1 MKMYFVDNFYK
12 QKRYHSLNWL
22 FSLLFFFLFSVT
34 YSQNEEHYSFSTIV
48 IDPGHGGLDNG
59 TSGKLT
65 KEKDIALA
73 ISLKVGNLI
82 KENIPGINIIFTRDS
97 DVFVPLN
104 ERADIAN
111 RNNANLFISIH
122 CNGNINTNAS
132 GTETYAMG
140 LHKTDGNLEV
150 AKKENSAILYE
161 EDYSTK
167 YEGFDPNSVESY
179 IIFTFLQNTFLQQS
193 LNYASFVQDQFEIRA
208 QRKNRGVKQ
217 AGFLVLWKTTMPS
230 VLIEVGFLTNPK
242 EELYLMSEDGQD
254 YIASAIY
261 RAFKEYKKAIE
272 EKSQFATR
280 KDVPVINVDTN
291 KQETITD
298 GSPVHFKIQ
307 VASARNP
314 IDTNSI
320 YFKGLK
326 GIEEIKFDT
335 IYKYT
340 IGTSSNYNEMVEFK
354 KTIGDK
360 FPDAFIIAVEKDG
373 KQISLSEAFRLLNN

>member
-1 MKMYFVDNFYK
+1 MKMYFVDKFFK
-12 QKRYHSLNWL
+12 QKQYHSLNCL
-22 FSLLFFFLFSVT
+22 FTLLFFFLFSVT
-34 YSQNEEHYSFSTIV
+34 YSQNGEQYSLRTIV
-48 IDPGHGGLDNG
+48 IDPGHGGLDDG
-59 TSGKLT
+59 TSGKLS

-82 KENIPGINIIFTRDS
+82 KENIPGLNIIYTRDS
-97 DVFVPLN
+97 DVFIPLN

-111 RNNANLFISIH
+111 RNNADLFMSIH
-122 CNGNINTNAS
+122 CNGNDNTNAS

-140 LHKTDGNLEV
+140 LHKSEGNLEV

-167 YEGFDPNSVESY
+167 YEGFDPNSSESY

-193 LNYASFVQDQFEIRA
+193 LNYASFVQNQFETRA

-242 EELYLMSEDGQD
+242 EEIYLTSNDGQD

-261 RAFKEYKKAIE
+261 RAFKDYKKVIE
-272 EKSQFATR
+272 DKSQFA
-280 KDVPVINVDTN
+280 KKIENPISTN
-291 KQETITD
+291 EIKNQETISD
-298 GSPVHFKIQ
+298 DSPVHFKVQ
-307 VASARNP
+307 VASAKNP
-314 IDTNSI
+314 IDTTSD

-326 GIEEIKFDT
+326 GIEEIKIDT

-340 IGTSSNYNEMVEFK
+340 IGTSSNYYDMVEFK
-354 KTIGDK
+354 KSIGEK
-360 FPDAFIIAVEKDG
+360 FPDAFIIAVERNG
-373 KQISLSEAFRLLNN
+373 KQITLSEAFRLLNN

>member
-1 MKMYFVDNFYK
+1 MI
-12 QKRYHSLNWL
+12 L
-22 FSLLFFFLFSVT
+22 FIFLFSNT
-34 YSQNEEHYSFSTIV
+34 YGQEEELYSLKTVV
-48 IDPGHGGLDNG
+48 IDAGHGGLDDG
-59 TSGKLT
+59 TSGKLS

-82 KENIPGINIIFTRDS
+82 KENIPGINIIYTRDS
-97 DVFVPLN
+97 DVFIPLN

-111 RNNANLFISIH
+111 RNNADLFISIH
-122 CNGNINTNAS
+122 CNGNSNINAS

-140 LHKTDGNLEV
+140 LHKSEGNLEV
-150 AKKENSAILYE
+150 AKKENAAILYE

-167 YEGFDPNSVESY
+167 YEGFDPNSTESY

-193 LNYASFVQDQFEIRA
+193 LNYASFVQDQFETRA

-242 EELYLMSEDGQD
+242 EELYLVSNEGQD

-261 RAFKEYKKAIE
+261 RAFKDYKKAIE
-272 EKSQFATR
+272 EKSHFATKR
-280 KDVPVINVDTN
+280 DLPVDIEKEEIIKNS
-291 KQETITD
+291 TD
-298 GSPVHFKIQ
+298 APVQFKVQ

-314 IDTNSI
+314 IDTASS
-320 YFKGLK
+320 YFKGIT
-326 GIEEIKFDT
+326 GIEENKFDT

-340 IGTSSNYNEMVEFK
+340 IGTSSDYNKMVEIK
-354 KTIGDK
+354 KSISDK
-360 FPDAFIIAVEKDG
+360 FPDAFIIAIEKNG
-373 KQISLSEAFRLLNN
+373 QQISLSEAFKLLNN